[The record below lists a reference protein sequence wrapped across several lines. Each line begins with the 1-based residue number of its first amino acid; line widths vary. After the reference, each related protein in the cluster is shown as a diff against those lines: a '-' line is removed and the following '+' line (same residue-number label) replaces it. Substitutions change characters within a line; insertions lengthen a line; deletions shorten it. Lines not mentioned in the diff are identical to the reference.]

1 MMPVSDEE
9 VATLVALAKPR
20 VESAMAL
27 PQFTPGMAE
36 VNVFD
41 VAGQRAVADRAS
53 DAVRNLGPEAV
64 RRAKSGLVR
73 DFGARN
79 PERGWIGFAMF
90 LAVVTS
96 VLTAAFASGIRSDP
110 ADVATVATV
119 LAAVAALA
127 DAISLAGSRLRPLN
141 RFVLR
146 MQLVTCVALAVGVA
160 LSFSHGLIGPATAQL
175 VCLIVTVI
183 VGVVIVVV
191 RGRDA
196 EATQQIDLSVERA
209 YLGALDEV
217 EAGAREAQRRLDGE
231 LDPAAA
237 AVIARVRSAL
247 FTDLGKRN
255 AALADF
261 DSSTPLGSALIAA
274 HTDPDRWLPASVAK
288 ARKRPAR

>member
-1 MMPVSDEE
+1 MMPVSDEQVE
-9 VATLVALAKPR
+9 TLVARAKPR

-41 VAGQRAVADRAS
+41 VAGQRAIADRAS
-53 DAVRNLGPEAV
+53 DAVRGLGAEAV

-90 LAVVTS
+90 LSVVAS

-119 LAAVAALA
+119 LGVVAALA
-127 DAISLAGSRLRPLN
+127 NAISLAGSRLKPLN

-146 MQLVTCVALAVGVA
+146 MQVVICIALAAAVA
-160 LSFSHGLIGPATAQL
+160 LSFSNGLIGPATAQL
-175 VCLIVTVI
+175 VCLVVTVI
-183 VGVVIVVV
+183 VGIVVVVV

-196 EATQQIDLSVERA
+196 EATRQIDLGVERA
-209 YLGALDEV
+209 YLGAIDEV
-217 EAGAREAQRRLDGE
+217 EAGARDAQRRLDAE
-231 LDPAAA
+231 LDPATA
-237 AVIARVRSAL
+237 AVIARVRSVL
-247 FTDLGKRN
+247 FAELGKRN
-255 AALADF
+255 AALAAF
-261 DSSTPLGSALIAA
+261 DSSAPVGSAVIAA

-288 ARKRPAR
+288 TRKQTAR